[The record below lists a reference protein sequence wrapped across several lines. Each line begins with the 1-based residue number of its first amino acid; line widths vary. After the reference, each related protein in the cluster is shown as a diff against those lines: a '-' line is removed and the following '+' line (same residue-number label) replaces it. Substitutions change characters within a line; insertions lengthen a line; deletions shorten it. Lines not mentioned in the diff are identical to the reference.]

1 MIKSIKSISKRTLAL
16 ILSMLML
23 LSSGI
28 VGTLAANV
36 ELAETGAETITL
48 RYQANM
54 PSNYYSASNS
64 LALTQSTNNTNR
76 YYGTISL
83 SANTS
88 YGFYIIWGSN
98 YYKASATASSDVSV
112 KLSNYGSTNYGNS
125 ADRVTFTTSSAGT
138 YIFTF
143 DTSNSKIVVSPQ
155 TDTVKLAYDVAS
167 GHDSWYNLN
176 NYVEFTQSSG
186 SIYTLDLDLNAEK
199 YYMFVQLKS
208 SAYWRGT
215 STLTTSNAVSVYSYG
230 TDNYGGSA
238 DKVNFTPSSAGTYRF
253 TWNHNDKTIS
263 VAKLTYNVKKAETG
277 GTGTVKLGTTTLTTS
292 NVSLD
297 PGTYDLSITAPSG
310 YNVSNVTVTGG
321 TLTAGTTGSS
331 TYSGQVN
338 VNADTTINV
347 TYVAATYTYTVTA
360 GEGGTVSPASGS
372 VNKGS
377 SVNITATPKDGY
389 SFDGWTV
396 TNGTVGSATSA
407 TTTFTPSANG
417 ANATAS
423 FKINQYTITYYDDDN
438 ITKLGT
444 VKVNYGTLIK
454 DADAPAATKEATDQ
468 YEYAFAGWEFA
479 DYTPIGD
486 TAVTSD
492 VVVYATYTATTRAY
506 TVEYSGANGTVSV
519 AYADGTVVPSG
530 SEVPYGTELTLTA
543 TPDKFYNFNAWVAH
557 VGNSSEDLEDN
568 TYTVTSDVTL
578 EALFAAKTT
587 HNVRINQGNA
597 VGEITATSDFDLED
611 QGLESNGATHSFKV
625 EDGASIDFVVK
636 APVGYY
642 ISKAND
648 VKYTDYANTQVE
660 FSVNNVTISPTNVTV
675 IYTAL
680 PTYNVTVSANDDTM
694 GTVTGANDAVI
705 YGNQVHLTAAANEGY
720 RFVDWTIEGTYSP
733 AAMDLTLANISIIPQ
748 QDIVATANFVA
759 NAGTINVSATE
770 GGTVTNEGGE
780 VTYPETVTS
789 TAEADTAN
797 GYLFTHWTVT
807 SDGTE
812 GTDYTVSKSDNVITV
827 QILTD
832 GTVVDVVA
840 NFANAQKIK
849 VYTYSDSGFTNLK
862 VTESNGTE
870 QVVFD
875 GSQSTITFGDE
886 TWYTPGELTLT
897 AGYNEKIT
905 AQLSS
910 NVVDSATGTVIYIKI
925 SDEWDNH
932 KWDYEGPTLAITG
945 SENSA
950 ASKKINATDT
960 SGIGTPY
967 KPTSDSWVGQGT
979 NIGNNVYKWVI
990 TDSTQIANLK
1000 TYGFTLYS
1008 KKISEAKVWEACIT
1022 HGTYSTSANYYVVSS
1037 NYTTYEDN
1045 TYAAACFNTTSNGN
1059 FPTQTEVIDIVDIL
1073 YNGNEWLGLDEVW
1086 LYFAAGS
1093 TTVVA
1098 TQRRTLNDYVTSA
1111 LIKKTYNSGTNDAG
1125 YTSDSW
1131 SAFTTAY
1138 TNAVSVLGAGASDQD
1153 AIDTAYKN
1161 LETAYKALALTKNVT
1176 IIGTHGAEP
1185 KSKSDVSYGITKF
1198 PDITTTTKEGN
1209 IGDNNSSD
1217 YYHYTI
1223 SYLTASID
1231 RGTTITINTQVT
1243 EDYAEDYLVYGWV
1256 VNGTEWVEASQDIE
1270 DTSLYVGTYTCN
1282 ANATFTP
1289 IYFRKSTIANWKT
1302 DENIV
1307 KVLANTNGASEK
1319 WGNYISA
1326 YTWTNEKTY
1335 YQFGHWTGQLM
1346 IPDPA
1351 NPGMYYTFVEMKNP
1365 DGTDDIAGI
1374 AFTNYGG
1381 NTPFNTEK
1389 RYQTYDY
1396 YEFKELKS
1404 LGFDNIVFQL
1414 KTYEGN
1420 ENYPS
1425 SSGITISSYQFEYF
1439 RDFSGNMIDITR
1451 TALTD
1456 EQKTA
1461 EPELYIVRTGPYG
1474 ANAGAGYRSDEI
1486 EGSDYY
1492 VDTYVYDKNGK
1503 FLVACKS
1510 FELLNLETL
1519 KTNSGT
1525 DLAEYAGAPVMVD
1538 YASLTY
1544 SGGSSENRRFDGE
1557 WYGTVYGFTN
1567 VTISA
1572 EVAYLNTDGT
1582 VTYYNT
1588 NEVENIGNAYFNG
1601 EHTQEVSHGSEGH
1614 TISSTVLGGND
1625 FVGWYRATVADD
1637 GTYTIDI
1644 TADPLFTERSATID
1658 ASADAIYVAVFKEHP
1673 EGTFTVN
1680 NFYYT
1685 YADFSGQTVSP
1696 YAPPVFGG
1704 DSSYS
1709 IRNVQIKKVYD
1720 SYNDE
1725 TVSNDLGK
1733 SDSYTQSMEAVSV
1746 GDELEITI
1754 YTKPTYSRDYVYAWY
1769 IQADDSYGV
1778 NFEEIGTT
1786 REFDKTDDAYAEQSF
1801 TFTYTVKEGVSSLTI
1816 YSDVVHVTPEVTLT
1830 YIYNNRYNV
1839 EQKYIVKHTLTNGEL
1854 ASYTPSQD
1862 TISDNAP
1869 DVGDLYKEVS
1879 WNIDNVSSDATNWTL
1894 RATEN
1899 ATYTV
1904 NAYVN
1909 GDHKTFEGVYNSAI
1923 SIYASD
1929 IYPDLTNTKGGL
1941 WYSDVNSDGDY
1952 TAGTDK
1958 IISYGSYYGLV
1969 ITGNADIYYVSDVN
1983 LAFEIILA
1991 DAVYNAEKAT
2001 DDAGNVTTNK
2011 VYVDYLISYL
2021 IPCFNNGFL
2030 DLDGDG
2036 EQDDN
2041 EYVIG
2046 DPNNAYAPVSLEA
2059 IEAAGYTVDYGM
2071 VLELINTFRADTSAN
2086 EKNIETYYGTGT
2098 MSTDYVKSFLAGKTK
2113 ASETGCDGETYY
2125 YKYSAKD
2132 LGSTATNKNR
2142 VLMTFGYNN
2151 TTSNRNRYYNAI
2163 AYLTISDGT
2172 NTYYFL
2178 SNQAT
2183 LNIAEV
2189 DEVES

>member
-16 ILSMLML
+16 VLSMLML

-36 ELAETGAETITL
+36 ELAPTGKTYVSGEYIYFKNSYVYGWNNTL
-48 RYQANM
+48 WIVSGMTLWGHLY
-54 PSNYYSASNS
+54 SSSASTDVKFSLYSGTANAENAIYRAKIPSDATYTNVVFARADNS
-64 LALTQSTNNTNR
+64 NNGANAINYDWGQSYNV
-76 YYGTISL
+76 SL
-83 SANTS
+83 SSTANTYYNTYS
-88 YGFYIIWGSN
+88 NGNGSSTSTTYTASKPATCVATVTDALSGTGTSDDPYLVAVGSN
-98 YYKASATASSDVSV
+98 YT
-112 KLSNYGSTNYGNS
+112 
-125 ADRVTFTTSSAGT
+125 
-138 YIFTF
+138 
-143 DTSNSKIVVSPQ
+143 
-155 TDTVKLAYDVAS
+155 
-167 GHDSWYNLN
+167 
-176 NYVEFTQSSG
+176 
-186 SIYTLDLDLNAEK
+186 
-199 YYMFVQLKS
+199 VQLKATKDDAGNEGFGYNINS
-208 SAYWRGT
+208 SSSKAANN
-215 STLTTSNAVSVYSYG
+215 TT
-230 TDNYGGSA
+230 
-238 DKVNFTPSSAGTYRF
+238 GTY
-253 TWNHNDKTIS
+253 TKS
-263 VAKLTYNVKKAETG
+263 Y
-277 GTGTVKLGTTTLTTS
+277 
-292 NVSLD
+292 
-297 PGTYDLSITAPSG
+297 
-310 YNVSNVTVTGG
+310 
-321 TLTAGTTGSS
+321 TAGTTADVTS
-331 TYSGQVN
+331 TYTGYAWCYEYSTSYYSSNYTSSEKIYVKT
-338 VNADTTINV
+338 VSTSHNV
-347 TYVAATYTYTVTA
+347 TFMNDGSQYGDIQTIDDGAYATVPNDP
-360 GEGGTVSPASGS
+360 S
-372 VNKGS
+372 
-377 SVNITATPKDGY
+377 KDGY
-389 SFDGWTV
+389 TFKGWSTAE
-396 TNGTVGSATSA
+396 NGTVVDIST
-407 TTTFTPSANG
+407 TKITEDTTFYAVWE
-417 ANATAS
+417 
-423 FKINQYTITYYDDDN
+423 INQYTITYYNDDKS
-438 ITKLGT
+438 TVLGT
-444 VKVNYGTLIK
+444 ATVDYNTLIS
-454 DADAPAATKEATDQ
+454 AATAPAATKDKTDQ
-468 YEYAFAGWEFA
+468 YEYAFNGWTLEDGTA
-479 DYTPIGD
+479 IGS
-486 TAVTSD
+486 TKVTGD
-492 VVVYATYTATTRAY
+492 VSVYATYTPTLRSY
-506 TVEYSGANGTVSV
+506 KVNYSGANGTVSV
-519 AYADGTVVPSG
+519 AYADGTVVPDG

-543 TPDKFYNFNAWVAH
+543 TPDKFYNFDVWVAT
-557 VGNSSEDLEDN
+557 VGNSSENLAGN

-587 HNVRINQGNA
+587 RIVRINQGGA
-597 VGEITATSDFDLED
+597 LGEITAISDFDLED
-611 QGLESNGATHSFKV
+611 QGLESGGTTHRFMV

-642 ISKAND
+642 ISRANY
-648 VKYTDYANTQVE
+648 VNYGYTYTQVE
-660 FSVNNVTISPTNVTV
+660 FSVINVTEPTTDVTV
-675 IYTAL
+675 IYAAL

-720 RFVDWTIEGTYSP
+720 RFVNWTIEGTYSP

-748 QDIVATANFVA
+748 ENIVATANFVA

-770 GGTVTNEGGE
+770 GGTVTNEGANE

-812 GTDYTVSKSDNVITV
+812 GTDYTVSKNDNVITV

-849 VYTYSDSGFTNLK
+849 VYTYSESGFTSLK
-862 VTESNGTE
+862 VTESNGTKTLTP
-870 QVVFD
+870 FD

-897 AGYNEKIT
+897 AGYSDAIT
-905 AQLSS
+905 AQMYGSSPLESGTGTLIMFDNSKVNWS
-910 NVVDSATGTVIYIKI
+910 NVYLYTGLTYDSNNGANTNGAKRY
-925 SDEWDNH
+925 NM
-932 KWDYEGPTLAITG
+932 
-945 SENSA
+945 
-950 ASKKINATDT
+950 
-960 SGIGTPY
+960 
-967 KPTSDSWVGQGT
+967 T
-979 NIGNNVYKWVI
+979 NIGGTNYWYTYVATTSELSTVLFVDTKVDNWNNLNSGQKAAYR
-990 TDSTQIANLK
+990 TDAPTYYQSAPMFVPTGEIAETKNECN
-1000 TYGFTLYS
+1000 Y
-1008 KKISEAKVWEACIT
+1008 
-1022 HGTYSTSANYYVVSS
+1022 YSTGSWKTKPTV
-1037 NYTTYEDN
+1037 D
-1045 TYAAACFNTTSNGN
+1045 TS
-1059 FPTQTEVIDIVDIL
+1059 TEAIDITSEL
-1073 YNGNEWLGLDEVW
+1073 YDDTQWLGKEEIW
-1086 LYFAAGS
+1086 LYFDS
-1093 TTVVA
+1093 TLSAYVA
-1098 TQRRTLNDYVTSA
+1098 TDRRQLNDYVTSA
-1111 LIKKTYNSGTNDAG
+1111 LIKKAYNSGTNDAG

-1153 AIDTAYKN
+1153 AIDTAYTN
-1161 LETAYKALALTKNVT
+1161 LETAYNALALTTTVT
-1176 IIGTHGAEP
+1176 ITGSHGAMP
-1185 KSKSDVSYGITKF
+1185 GYGTYFGKIAF
-1198 PDITTTTKEGN
+1198 PDSNITVTSKTGN
-1209 IGDNNSSD
+1209 IGDSD
-1217 YYHYTI
+1217 SNGSDPACT
-1223 SYLTASID
+1223 YLIAEVD
-1231 RGTTITINTQVT
+1231 RNQVITINTTVT
-1243 EDYAEDYLVYGWV
+1243 DSDYMVLGWV
-1256 VNGTEWVEASQDIE
+1256 VNGTEFISATQDIANS
-1270 DTSLYVGTYTCN
+1270 DLFVGTYTCSGN
-1282 ANATFTP
+1282 AVIVP
-1289 IYFRKSTIANWKT
+1289 IYFRDDTIAKFNSDNEEDRKQVIKLYAKA
-1302 DENIV
+1302 DEND
-1307 KVLANTNGASEK
+1307 TT
-1319 WGNYISA
+1319 WGNYMSA
-1326 YTWTNEKTY
+1326 YTWTGGSY
-1335 YQFGHWTGQLM
+1335 RQFGRWTGQLM
-1346 IPDPA
+1346 IPDVSS
-1351 NPGMYYTFVEMKNP
+1351 PGMYYTYVEVANP
-1365 DGTDDIAGI
+1365 EDSDEVITGI
-1374 AFTNYGG
+1374 TFNNYGNNKG
-1381 NTPFNTEK
+1381 INSEQ

-1396 YEFKELKS
+1396 YEFIELANQE
-1404 LGFDNIVFQL
+1404 FDNIVFTL
-1414 KTYEGN
+1414 KTFQGN
-1420 ENYPS
+1420 ENNPS
-1425 SSGITISSYQFEYF
+1425 ASDLDMSNNSYIFDYF
-1439 RDFSGNMIDITR
+1439 RDFSGNIIDITR
-1451 TALTD
+1451 TALDD
-1456 EQKTA
+1456 EQKNSDPA
-1461 EPELYIVRTGPYG
+1461 LYIVRTGPCDPDTDGVGYG
-1474 ANAGAGYRSDEI
+1474 WADL
-1486 EGSDYY
+1486 EGSDFY
-1492 VDTYVYDKNGK
+1492 VNAYIYSADGTYLGR
-1503 FLVACKS
+1503 CKTY
-1510 FELLNLETL
+1510 ELLDLEKL
-1519 KTNSGT
+1519 KSNRKI
-1525 DLAEYAGAPVMVD
+1525 DLTGYAGSPVMVD
-1538 YASLTY
+1538 YASLTDT
-1544 SGGSSENRRFDGE
+1544 SGNKRYDGE
-1557 WYGTVYGFTN
+1557 WFGTKYGFTN

-1709 IRNVQIKKVYD
+1709 IRDVMIKKVYD
-1720 SYNDE
+1720 DQ
-1725 TVSNDLGK
+1725 TGDITDATAKRAGT
-1733 SDSYTQSMEAVSV
+1733 YTQSLEEISV

-1778 NFEEIGTT
+1778 NFEEIGTNELKNT
-1786 REFDKTDDAYAEQSF
+1786 VDPGAEKSF

-1854 ASYTPSQD
+1854 ASYTPSPD

-1879 WNIDNVSSDATNWTL
+1879 WDIDNVSSDATNWTL

-1909 GDHKTFEGVYNSAI
+1909 EDHKTFEGVYNSAI

-1929 IYPDLTNTKGGL
+1929 IDPDLTNTKGGL
-1941 WYSDVNSDGDY
+1941 WYSDIDGDGDY
-1952 TAGTDK
+1952 TAGKDK